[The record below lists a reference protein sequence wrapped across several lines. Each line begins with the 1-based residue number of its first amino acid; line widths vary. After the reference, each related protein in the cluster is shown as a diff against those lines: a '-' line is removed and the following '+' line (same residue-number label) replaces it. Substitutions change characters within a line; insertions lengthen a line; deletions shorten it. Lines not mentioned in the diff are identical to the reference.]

1 MQKIKATV
9 NRVVSDVFKDNATDV
24 YFGYDCISIK
34 ISKDN
39 SLDTMLL
46 CDLKDKLD
54 SDLPVSI
61 DISND
66 GNFEVSVDISNIIIG
81 EFGSWS
87 AYDNFYWDI
96 IT

>member
-9 NRVVSDVFKDNATDV
+9 KSVVSDVFKNIETHI

-54 SDLPVSI
+54 SDLPVSVN
-61 DISND
+61 ISRD
-66 GNFEVSVDISNIIIG
+66 GNFEVGVDISNIIIR
-81 EFGSWS
+81 EFGSWKS
-87 AYDNFYWDI
+87 YDNFYG
-96 IT
+96 

>member
-9 NRVVSDVFKDNATDV
+9 KSVVSDVFKNIETHI
-24 YFGYDCISIK
+24 YFVYDCISIK

-46 CDLKDKLD
+46 CDLKNKLD

-61 DISND
+61 NIGKD
-66 GNFEVSVDISNIIIG
+66 GDFEVGVDISNIIIR
-81 EFGSWS
+81 EFGSWR
-87 AYDNFYWDI
+87 AYDNFYG
-96 IT
+96 

>member
-9 NRVVSDVFKDNATDV
+9 KSVVSDVFKNIETHI

-46 CDLKDKLD
+46 CDLKNKLD

-61 DISND
+61 NIGKD
-66 GNFEVSVDISNIIIG
+66 GDFGVGVDISNIIIR
-81 EFGSWS
+81 EFGSWR
-87 AYDNFYWDI
+87 AYDNFYG
-96 IT
+96 

>member
-9 NRVVSDVFKDNATDV
+9 KSVVSDVFKNIETRI

-54 SDLPVSI
+54 SDCY
-61 DISND
+61 
-66 GNFEVSVDISNIIIG
+66 GNFIIK
-81 EFGSWS
+81 
-87 AYDNFYWDI
+87 NP
-96 IT
+96 